1 MRFIF
6 AILVAATL
14 SACASGARPV
24 AMISGTTPG
33 MADIRDE
40 FVVASVT
47 GGEETSP
54 MWVSKVSSDDFK
66 QALIASLQRAGAYD
80 PSSGLKISA
89 ELISLEQPLL
99 GISMTVTPT
108 VDYTIVDAA
117 GATVLSER
125 VVSPFTAQF
134 SDSFLAVERLRLA
147 NEGAIRENIRQF
159 LALLSLGDFSVPTS

>member
-1 MRFIF
+1 
-6 AILVAATL
+6 
-14 SACASGARPV
+14 
-24 AMISGTTPG
+24 
-33 MADIRDE
+33 
-40 FVVASVT
+40 
-47 GGEETSP
+47 
-54 MWVSKVSSDDFK
+54 
-66 QALIASLQRAGAYD
+66 
-80 PSSGLKISA
+80 
-89 ELISLEQPLL
+89 
-99 GISMTVTPT
+99 VTPT